1 MGTLKQIEQGSGL
14 RSVIERAP
22 TSKVD
27 DGLGMGRKMVLNG
40 LALERTH
47 DAKTNSTA
55 DPTAHLHE
63 NKQAKHGIA
72 IQIQRTCDG
81 AEDGGE
87 MTGQFVM

>member
-1 MGTLKQIEQGSGL
+1 MSALEQIEQGGGL

-22 TSKVD
+22 TAKVD
-27 DGLGMGRKMVLNG
+27 DGLGMGGKMMLNG
-40 LALERTH
+40 LALERTYN
-47 DAKTNSTA
+47 AKTNSTA

-63 NKQAKHGIA
+63 NKEAKHGIA
-72 IQIQRTCDG
+72 IQVQRTRDG